1 MKLTPNL
8 PTLGIKYKLYWI
20 ITSVAYILGL
30 VATFISLFLMNSAQP
45 ALLYLVSLM
54 VIMMMRRMVIMM
66 IILKTTYY
74 ILGLVA
80 TFIPLFLMNS
90 AQPALLYL
98 VFIPRRILTNMMLS
112 IIMQMMILRMRMR
125 VVLVMMLIMMSI
137 FAQYAHVYEVHLSR
151 FPSP

>member
-80 TFIPLFLMNS
+80 TFISPFFMNS
-90 AQPALLYL
+90 APPALLIYIWYSSHGA
-98 VFIPRRILTNMMLS
+98 F
-112 IIMQMMILRMRMR
+112 
-125 VVLVMMLIMMSI
+125 
-137 FAQYAHVYEVHLSR
+137 
-151 FPSP
+151 